1 MTIRV
6 KGETYADAAELA
18 ETIER
23 LGADHAA
30 MPDGPAKV
38 SLGAHIDELYS
49 VLGGYATSGDGLG
62 GSGDKAPGPPG
73 ASPLPPATDDNEG
86 DETDTLLDGAGVVC
100 PMCDGSGE
108 LAADPPDDPRA
119 TRCNDCDGWGKV
131 YTGSRVRGHEV
142 RDCPTCQGGG
152 FVEPPTTVAS
162 PPPASRTAAEA
173 PEAPGATWDAV
184 NGNWMRPEGGQPP
197 WPGATWDSFYGKWA

>member
-1 MTIRV
+1 MTIKV

-38 SLGAHIDELYS
+38 SMGAHIDELYS
-49 VLGGYATSGDGLG
+49 VLGGYATSEGGSG
-62 GSGDKAPGPPG
+62 GSGDKAPGPSG
-73 ASPLPPATDDNEG
+73 ASPLPPTTDDNDDDQNEALAEG
-86 DETDTLLDGAGVVC
+86 AMFTC
-100 PMCDGSGE
+100 PMCGGAGE
-108 LAADPPDDPRA
+108 LPNEPPPDPKSD
-119 TRCNDCDGWGKV
+119 RCVTCKGWGKV
-131 YTGSRVRGHEV
+131 YTGSLVEGHAIRE
-142 RDCPTCQGGG
+142 CPTCQGQGWTEKAPS
-152 FVEPPTTVAS
+152 FAPPA
-162 PPPASRTAAEA
+162 PASRTAAEA

-184 NGNWMRPEGGQPP
+184 NENWMRPEGGQPP